1 MLCMWCGEETPD
13 GSAFCEKC
21 GHAFEGIEGAPDS
34 EDAGTVLDPENVA
47 SEEEGFEQ
55 PDDEPSAIEEELSD
69 DIAIAIEEELSAPA
83 IEEDFPSDA
92 APTVEE
98 ELSSGAAPATEEEFS
113 DDAAPETLE
122 SYSGTLSFDDVEASV
137 EPARRISVG
146 GPYVEPPSP
155 PIQPELSR
163 GRIAIVATIAVL
175 FAAAVILL
183 AWASILRF
191 LGL

>member
-13 GSAFCEKC
+13 GSVFCEKC
-21 GHAFEGIEGAPDS
+21 GHAFEDIEAAPDS
-34 EDAGTVLDPENVA
+34 EDAEAALDPENVA
-47 SEEEGFEQ
+47 SEGESFEK
-55 PDDEPSAIEEELSD
+55 PDVEPSAIEEELSD
-69 DIAIAIEEELSAPA
+69 DRAPAIEEELSAPA
-83 IEEDFPSDA
+83 IEE
-92 APTVEE
+92 
-98 ELSSGAAPATEEEFS
+98 ELSCDVVPEPPESNSEALS
-113 DDAAPETLE
+113 LDDA
-122 SYSGTLSFDDVEASV
+122 EASV
-137 EPARRISVG
+137 EPARRISTG

-175 FAAAVILL
+175 FAAAVILR